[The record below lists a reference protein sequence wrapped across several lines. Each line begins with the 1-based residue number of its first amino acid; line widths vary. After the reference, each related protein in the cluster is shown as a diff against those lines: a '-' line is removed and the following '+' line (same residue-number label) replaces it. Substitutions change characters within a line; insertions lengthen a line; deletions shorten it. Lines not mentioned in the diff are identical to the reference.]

1 MLSEGWDVP
10 EVEVLVMARPTLSKV
25 MYLQQLGRGLRK
37 TKGKQEVF
45 VLDVVDQYG
54 ALAKPWSSHAIL
66 GNPGYVPFGL
76 LVNKQYAI
84 GDIIDVLGLYETVR
98 EIIPISIQTFEK
110 EYADYLELER
120 AARELYV
127 GTMTLRSWVTNKSV
141 AADLVIPFGSRK
153 LLYFKKDNLEVIRKK
168 KNLKVH
174 SDETL
179 VEDFMQF
186 LKEKNFTYSF
196 KIVFMQAMLACCD
209 ENGSAPISEVL
220 NYYRT
225 FYLSRLEAGLL
236 VDKVTCIY
244 SKEFLNDRVVLQRN
258 MLENPFEKYERKRF
272 VYYGKDIG
280 LIAFNP
286 ILWQSMKE
294 EDKAVIKEILQGNL
308 ETYYAELGGV

>member
-1 MLSEGWDVP
+1 
-10 EVEVLVMARPTLSKV
+10 
-25 MYLQQLGRGLRK
+25 
-37 TKGKQEVF
+37 
-45 VLDVVDQYG
+45 
-54 ALAKPWSSHAIL
+54 
-66 GNPGYVPFGL
+66 
-76 LVNKQYAI
+76 
-84 GDIIDVLGLYETVR
+84 
-98 EIIPISIQTFEK
+98 
-110 EYADYLELER
+110 
-120 AARELYV
+120 
-127 GTMTLRSWVTNKSV
+127 
-141 AADLVIPFGSRK
+141 
-153 LLYFKKDNLEVIRKK
+153 
-168 KNLKVH
+168 
-174 SDETL
+174 
-179 VEDFMQF
+179 
-186 LKEKNFTYSF
+186 
-196 KIVFMQAMLACCD
+196 MQAMLACCD

-286 ILWQSMKE
+286 ILWQSLKE